1 MAVGSDSTTRARN
14 LVFLALVAFAA
25 AVAVLATRDAFARW
39 RPAGMRRASTG
50 HLRITSGHVR
60 NLYPGARRKLVLTV
74 HNTDRRRSV
83 LVARVLVHVTATT
96 RRGCK
101 PSRRNLR
108 IRQYAG
114 PPFGIPPRGTRRV
127 AVTVTM
133 PHGVANACQWT
144 SFRLRYAARVW
155 TGRPRR

>member
-1 MAVGSDSTTRARN
+1 M
-14 LVFLALVAFAA
+14 
-25 AVAVLATRDAFARW
+25 
-39 RPAGMRRASTG
+39 
-50 HLRITSGHVR
+50 
-60 NLYPGARRKLVLTV
+60 LTL

-114 PPFGIPPRGTRRV
+114 PPFRIPAHGAHRI
-127 AVTVTM
+127 AVVLAM
-133 PHGVANACQWT
+133 PNTVANACQRAR
-144 SFRLRYAARVW
+144 FGLRYTVRVW
-155 TGRPRR
+155 AGRPRR